1 MPPETAPEQ
10 QRKEI
15 YGMFVKGICN
25 GFRRYTRKAT
35 GEIVTQLL
43 VNLPGATSS
52 LQVEISDATDLNKF
66 KEFEPVSVKIIPSFY
81 EGRIIGFN
89 LA

>member
-1 MPPETAPEQ
+1 MAEQAPEQ
-10 QRKEI
+10 RKDNN
-15 YGMFVKGICN
+15 YGMIVKGICN
-25 GFRRYTRKAT
+25 GFRRYTKKST
-35 GEIVTQLL
+35 GEVVTQLL

-52 LQVEISDATDLNKF
+52 LQIQVQPNTDLSQF
-66 KEFEPVSVKIIPSFY
+66 KDFEPVAVKIVPSFY

>member
-10 QRKEI
+10 RKEN
-15 YGMFVKGICN
+15 YGMIVKGICN
-25 GFRRYTRKAT
+25 GFRKYTRKAT

-52 LQVEISDATDLNKF
+52 LQVEIQNGTDLTKF
-66 KEFEPVSVKIIPSFY
+66 KDFEPVSVKIIPSFY

>member
-1 MPPETAPEQ
+1 MATETAPEQ
-10 QRKEI
+10 RKDN
-15 YGMFVKGICN
+15 YGMFVRGICN

-35 GEIVTQLL
+35 GEVVTQLL

-52 LQVEISDATDLNKF
+52 LQVEISDATQLTKF
-66 KEFEPVSVKIIPSFY
+66 KDFEPVAVQIIPSFY
-81 EGRIIGFN
+81 EGRIIGFS